1 VNEIIGYDPLS
12 NSFSFVEVFKWNPAT
27 DTFAFTGNMNSYLL
41 EQKIAVKR
49 RIPENKR
56 RRIYKELEKRARML
70 QAIHKSGVTN
80 FYDLFAVLSKI
91 EKEGIVV

>member
-1 VNEIIGYDPLS
+1 MRY
-12 NSFSFVEVFKWNPAT
+12 VEVFKWDPAT

-56 RRIYKELEKRARML
+56 RRIYKVLEKRARML
-70 QAIHKSGVTN
+70 QTIHKSGVTD
-80 FYDLFAVLSKI
+80 FYDLFTTLAKI
-91 EKEGIVV
+91 EREGIAT